1 MARTTT
7 ISLDKAY
14 LVAIWLETLFYGVNI
29 VLFGSYLYISRYK
42 HRARKIKRVIM
53 VSAITMFLFSTIHVS
68 LGLVRLIQGFIEF
81 RDAPGGP
88 AAFVADTSAPVNVA
102 KIIIHTINSIIGDSI
117 VVWRCYHVWAA
128 NIYICILPILL
139 IAASA
144 VSGLGQ
150 GIIFAQDKTGD
161 GTFSRLRLTFV
172 GCGCRWL

>member
-1 MARTTT
+1 MAGDSVLRYVHNSF
-7 ISLDKAY
+7 SLT
-14 LVAIWLETLFYGVNI
+14 LLNPVCLLELHGATGVNI

-117 VVWRCYHVWAA
+117 VVSSWVRLYF
-128 NIYICILPILL
+128 I
-139 IAASA
+139 
-144 VSGLGQ
+144 VS
-150 GIIFAQDKTGD
+150 
-161 GTFSRLRLTFV
+161 V
-172 GCGCRWL
+172 N